1 MNNRQLY
8 YLLRRE
14 REKLEREKDIFSL
27 EKQSQELE
35 NKKAE
40 LWVDIQKREN
50 QNKDIL
56 HKIELERLELSN
68 DHNNNRM
75 IDIKAQ
81 YDATIQF
88 LEQKMN
94 ILQLLEQNKS
104 LLHQNEIVKLETINQ
119 QERILAHDTLI
130 KEQTRQLVY
139 DAQKEKEVTSL
150 IHNHTDNLRRIQKQ
164 VTDLQQDSSYY
175 RTKMLNYESIEEKRK
190 MYDKLIKTYNE
201 VKQERLNL
209 MKENM
214 VQKQDFLDKD
224 FDDQLRTLQIISKYR
239 G

>member
-14 REKLEREKDIFSL
+14 RENLNKEKEVFSL
-27 EKQSQELE
+27 EKQAQDLE

-50 QNKDIL
+50 QNKEVL
-56 HKIELERLELSN
+56 HNIEIERMHLSN
-68 DHNNNRM
+68 DQYENRM
-75 IDIKAQ
+75 IEIKAQ
-81 YDATIQF
+81 YDSTIQF
-88 LEQKMN
+88 LEQKMS
-94 ILQLLEQNKS
+94 IFQILEQNKS

-119 QERILAHDTLI
+119 QERILAQETLV

-139 DAQKEKEVTSL
+139 DAHKEKEVVSL

-164 VTDLQQDSSYY
+164 VTDLQNNNQYY
-175 RTKMLNYESIEEKRK
+175 RNRFSEFESIEEKRQL
-190 MYDKLIKTYNE
+190 YDKMIKTYNE

-214 VQKQDFLDKD
+214 VQKQDFLNKD
-224 FDDQLRTLQIISKYR
+224 FDDQLKTLSIISKYR
-239 G
+239 N

>member
-1 MNNRQLY
+1 MNIRQHY

-14 REKLEREKDIFSL
+14 REKLDKEKEVFSL
-27 EKQSQELE
+27 EKQAQDLE

-50 QNKDIL
+50 QNKEVL
-56 HKIELERLELSN
+56 HSIEMERLHLSN
-68 DHNNNRM
+68 DQYENRM
-75 IDIKAQ
+75 IEIKAQ
-81 YDATIQF
+81 YDSTIQF
-88 LEQKMN
+88 LEQKMG

-119 QERILAHDTLI
+119 QERILAQEILV

-139 DAQKEKEVTSL
+139 DAHKEKEVASL

-164 VTDLQQDSSYY
+164 VADLQYDSNSY
-175 RTKMLNYESIEEKRK
+175 RTKILNYESMEDKRK
-190 MYDKLIKTYNE
+190 MLDKMIKMYNDAKE
-201 VKQERLNL
+201 ERLNL

-214 VQKQDFLDKD
+214 KQKQDFLNKD
-224 FDDQLRTLQIISKYR
+224 FDDQLRTLDLISRYR
-239 G
+239 N

>member
-14 REKLEREKDIFSL
+14 RENLNREKEVFSL
-27 EKQSQELE
+27 EKQTQELE

-50 QNKDIL
+50 QNKEVL
-56 HKIELERLELSN
+56 HNIEIERMHLSN
-68 DHNNNRM
+68 DQYENRM
-75 IDIKAQ
+75 IEIKAQ
-81 YDATIQF
+81 YDSTIQF
-88 LEQKMN
+88 LEQKMS
-94 ILQLLEQNKS
+94 IFQILEQNKS
-104 LLHQNEIVKLETINQ
+104 ILHQNEIVKLETINQ
-119 QERILAHDTLI
+119 QERILAQETLV

-139 DAQKEKEVTSL
+139 DAHKEKEVVSL

-164 VTDLQQDSSYY
+164 VTDLQNNNQYY
-175 RTKMLNYESIEEKRK
+175 RNRFSEFESIEEKRQL
-190 MYDKLIKTYNE
+190 YDKMIKTYNE

-214 VQKQDFLDKD
+214 VQKQDFLNKD
-224 FDDQLRTLQIISKYR
+224 FDDQLKTLRIISKYR
-239 G
+239 N